1 MEDMKKQMEN
11 IEALQKEQELHRMQL
26 EENRKK
32 ALTKKNQTKKLTA
45 LGAIV
50 EDFLPGT
57 VGRDEEEIRDI
68 LRERLMDD

>member
-1 MEDMKKQMEN
+1 MKKQMEN

-50 EDFLPGT
+50 EAFLPGT
-57 VGRDEEEIRDI
+57 VDRDEEEIRDI

>member
-1 MEDMKKQMEN
+1 MEDMKKQMEK

-57 VGRDEEEIRDI
+57 VDRDEEEIRDI

>member
-26 EENRKK
+26 EENRKR
-32 ALTKKNQTKKLTA
+32 ALAKKNQTKKLTA

-50 EDFLPGT
+50 EDFLPGIG
-57 VGRDEEEIRDI
+57 GRDEEEIRDI

>member
-1 MEDMKKQMEN
+1 MEDMKKQMEK

-32 ALTKKNQTKKLTA
+32 ALARKNQTKKLTA

-50 EDFLPGT
+50 EDFLPGI
-57 VGRDEEEIRDI
+57 GERDEEEIRDI
-68 LRERLMDD
+68 LRERLMGD